1 MNELK
6 ISEAANTRATILSV
20 ILGKIEYCPP
30 LERTPETLIR
40 AELAKALQE
49 FANSELDRIAGPLA
63 EALAE
68 SLNEL
73 RRICKEP
80 NWLIGVGSE
89 VLENYRKERG
99 E

>member
-1 MNELK
+1 MSELK
-6 ISEAANTRATILSV
+6 ISKAAKYGSYRSYMEPSERCV
-20 ILGKIEYCPP
+20 QKIFQQA
-30 LERTPETLIR
+30 I
-40 AELAKALQE
+40 
-49 FANSELDRIAGPLA
+49 NSELDRIAGPLA
-63 EALAE
+63 EALAA

-99 E
+99 V